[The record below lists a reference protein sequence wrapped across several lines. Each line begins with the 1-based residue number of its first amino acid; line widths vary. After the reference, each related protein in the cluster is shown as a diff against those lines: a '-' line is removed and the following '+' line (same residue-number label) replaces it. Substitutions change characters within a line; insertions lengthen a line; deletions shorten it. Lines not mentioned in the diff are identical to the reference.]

1 MLPMGPKHFFLA
13 TNKENIAR
21 LEQGPRKMVMNINA
35 EIIRNSDERIYARSR
50 HSVEDAFVVKHLLAK
65 KST

>member
-1 MLPMGPKHFFLA
+1 MLPMSPKHFFLA

-21 LEQGPRKMVMNINA
+21 LEQDPRKMVMKINS
-35 EIIRNSDERIYARSR
+35 EIIRNADERIYARSR

-65 KST
+65 KGP